1 MTVRNRHH
9 AAAKQRHNC
18 WEASGARVPVQGCRR
33 SCRRAPCHG
42 CAGAARNEP
51 PGRKQVLQAL
61 GAIVFCVAAIAIS
74 AAICTASTATS
85 AIDIRLTNPAD
96 DSALPLLEIRGSG
109 ANGDDPSG
117 SYKATL
123 NLNTVPCSGQ
133 YRLLSEQENQIN
145 GNWNS
150 LAATATLDNVTSD
163 PPGFACGDALPP
175 LSGSETIVLRSG
187 GSQPLWMRGHRV
199 GTGAFAGKLRL
210 SGLPQ
215 CATPYTL
222 IARFKLGG
230 ERLTLRSHVTLSDV
244 DATGEQGPAK
254 VAGC

>member
-1 MTVRNRHH
+1 L
-9 AAAKQRHNC
+9 
-18 WEASGARVPVQGCRR
+18 VPALPAL
-33 SCRRAPCHG
+33 SL
-42 CAGAARNEP
+42 
-51 PGRKQVLQAL
+51 VL
-61 GAIVFCVAAIAIS
+61 FCLVAIS
-74 AAICTASTATS
+74 IPAAICTASAATS
-85 AIDIRLTNPAD
+85 AIDIRLTNPAAD
-96 DSALPLLEIRGSG
+96 NPALPLLEIRGSG

-123 NLNTVPCSGQ
+123 DLKAIPCPGQ
-133 YRLLSEQENQIN
+133 YQLLSEQENQAN

-150 LAATATLDNVTSD
+150 FAATATLDSVTSE
-163 PPGFACGDALPP
+163 PPGFSCGNALPP
-175 LSGSETIVLRSG
+175 LGGSETIVLRSG

-199 GTGAFAGKLRL
+199 GTGTFVGNLRL

-230 ERLTLRSHVTLSDV
+230 QRLTFRSHITLSDV
-244 DATGEQGPAK
+244 DATGEQGPMQ